1 MTKKQSEKKFLN
13 IRCKIMVQISTRYKK
28 QRYHWVNLTNILKY
42 DLKATCKCNVCKLIW
57 RYTKIDS
64 LKITLITPPV
74 LTRLFLKHFISS
86 PTIGFLA
93 TEFWWLTRFI
103 LFISSLFKVDLHL
116 AYKKPINVNN
126 NTAHKSVNKL
136 PSNNDNNKTKYL
148 IVRQNQHVANRLYI
162 TYMGNQPSTFL
173 FFVWKIL
180 DHHDFW
186 LFWGQVSIFFGA
198 M

>member
-1 MTKKQSEKKFLN
+1 MPKLGSHTMTPCINIYYWDIKFKYF
-13 IRCKIMVQISTRYKK
+13 IARFFYSTELCFVSCPGIVVWNPEACIEPSQTSTVKPFAEIY
-28 QRYHWVNLTNILKY
+28 
-42 DLKATCKCNVCKLIW
+42 
-57 RYTKIDS
+57 
-64 LKITLITPPV
+64 
-74 LTRLFLKHFISS
+74 
-86 PTIGFLA
+86 
-93 TEFWWLTRFI
+93 

-126 NTAHKSVNKL
+126 NTAYISVNKL

-162 TYMGNQPSTFL
+162 TYKGNQASTFL

-198 M
+198 I